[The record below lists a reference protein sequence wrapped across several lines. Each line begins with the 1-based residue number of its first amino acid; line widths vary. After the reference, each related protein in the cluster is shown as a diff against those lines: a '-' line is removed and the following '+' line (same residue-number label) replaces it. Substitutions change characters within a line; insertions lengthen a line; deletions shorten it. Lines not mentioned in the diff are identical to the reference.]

1 MKHTPQLIATALL
14 LLLSCA
20 CAQVGNDAFLAI
32 VGDNTIDPI
41 LKRFLMI
48 QEMDG
53 VFELKKVRNV
63 RFKNVHLDIEHPEA
77 WKCKVAERD
86 CVGVNAQLDD

>member
-1 MKHTPQLIATALL
+1 M
-14 LLLSCA
+14 
-20 CAQVGNDAFLAI
+20 VRGNDSGSISNIVFSDINLAV

-53 VFELKKVRNV
+53 VFELKKVSNV
-63 RFKNVHLDIEHPEA
+63 RFKNVTLEIEQPNA
-77 WKCKVAERD
+77 WKCKVAERE
-86 CVGVNAQLDD
+86 CIGVKVEGC

>member
-1 MKHTPQLIATALL
+1 M
-14 LLLSCA
+14 
-20 CAQVGNDAFLAI
+20 VRGNDSGSISNIVFSDINLAV

-41 LKRFLMI
+41 LKRFLML

-63 RFKNVHLDIEHPEA
+63 RFKNVNLEIEQPNA

-86 CVGVNAQLDD
+86 CLGVKADF